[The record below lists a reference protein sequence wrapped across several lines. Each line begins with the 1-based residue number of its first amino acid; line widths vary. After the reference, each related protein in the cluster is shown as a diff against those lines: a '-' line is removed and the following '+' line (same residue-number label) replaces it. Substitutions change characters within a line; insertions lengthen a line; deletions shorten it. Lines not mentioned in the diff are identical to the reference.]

1 MKRSAPI
8 QRFGTAG
15 HATKATVTLSTT
27 GEAVDD
33 VVINVGN
40 SVHAIVKVF

>member
-1 MKRSAPI
+1 
-8 QRFGTAG
+8 
-15 HATKATVTLSTT
+15 LSTT